1 MLLRELI
8 RLRSHKWKILEDIF
22 SVCQLG
28 FLKAWLLFKQQNLSL
43 VGMKMKKNDEKNQLR
58 ESKNVYKELC
68 TEAED
73 QDTVAETVSYEVV
86 AMPFLNTSVCAA
98 SSLAP

>member
-1 MLLRELI
+1 MLLRKLI
-8 RLRSHKWKILEDIF
+8 RLRSRKWKILEDIF
-22 SVCQLG
+22 CVCQLG
-28 FLKAWLLFKQQNLSL
+28 FLNAWLLFKQQNLSL
-43 VGMKMKKNDEKNQLR
+43 VGMKMKKNEQNQLR

-73 QDTVAETVSYEVV
+73 QEAMAETVSYEVV

>member
-1 MLLRELI
+1 M
-8 RLRSHKWKILEDIF
+8 EDIGRYFLCVSTWF
-22 SVCQLG
+22 SKC
-28 FLKAWLLFKQQNLSL
+28 L
-43 VGMKMKKNDEKNQLR
+43 VIVQATKFVTGWYEDEKNEQNQLR

-73 QDTVAETVSYEVV
+73 QEAMAETVSYEVV